1 MTKTTIDI
9 NEEIAAVSTDAII
22 VFPSSQSPMVPR
34 WLREAIIAGRL
45 IALRKGL
52 GGEPLTASDEEALA
66 YIIPRSFESPL
77 DGNWHEIY
85 SYLVTKI
92 YDKHTG
98 HPIPKDLVKENI
110 SEYQHELLDHLKS
123 WIYDQRKKN
132 RTKESR
138 ERGLALGKTQRAALH
153 VHEELFDAFK
163 S

>member
-9 NEEIAAVSTDAII
+9 NEELGAVPTDPII
-22 VFPSSQSPMVPR
+22 VYRSPWASIVPQ
-34 WLREAIIAGRL
+34 WLREAILSARL

-66 YIIPRSFESPL
+66 YLIPRSFESPL
-77 DGNWHEIY
+77 DGDWHEIY

-123 WIYDQRKKN
+123 WIYDQKKKN
-132 RTKESR
+132 RTKDSR

-153 VHEELFDAFK
+153 VHEESFK
-163 S
+163 LSQ